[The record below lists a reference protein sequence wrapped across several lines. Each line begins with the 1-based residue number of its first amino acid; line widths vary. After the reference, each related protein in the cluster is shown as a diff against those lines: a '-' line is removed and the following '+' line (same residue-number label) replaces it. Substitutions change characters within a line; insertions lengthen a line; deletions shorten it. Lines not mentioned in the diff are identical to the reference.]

1 MSGIHLHVI
10 TEGQTEQ
17 QFVLKVLAPHL
28 AHYQVYADAR
38 CILTS
43 KDKHTGRQSRGGLP
57 NYLKAKN
64 DIQTWLKEDSRTN
77 CHFSTMFDFYA
88 LPNDFPD
95 FTNAQKKTD
104 PYQKI
109 ACLEAALA
117 QNIGDNRFIP
127 YIQLHEFEAL
137 ILADARK
144 LDWEYFEHEAAIDSL
159 VEMVGDTC
167 PELINDGAETAPS
180 KRILKQIPE
189 YDKVTAGWTVVEQIG
204 LATLRHKCP
213 HFNEWLTRLEQLGA
227 TGE

>member
-1 MSGIHLHVI
+1 MSGTHLHI
-10 TEGQTEQ
+10 IAEGQTEQ
-17 QFVLKVLAPHL
+17 QFVLKILRPHL
-28 AHYQVYADAR
+28 AQYQVYADAR

-43 KDKHTGRQSRGGLP
+43 RDKHSGKQYRGGLLS
-57 NYLKAKN
+57 YQKAKN
-64 DIQTWLKEDSRTN
+64 DIQTWLKEDSRTS
-77 CHFSTMFDFYA
+77 CRFSTMFDLYA

-117 QNIGDNRFIP
+117 QDIQDNRFIP

-137 ILADARK
+137 ILADAQK
-144 LDWEYFEHEAAIDSL
+144 LDWEYLEHERAIANL
-159 VEMVGDTC
+159 VAMVGDTC

>member
-1 MSGIHLHVI
+1 MSGIHLHI
-10 TEGQTEQ
+10 IAEGQTEQ
-17 QFVLKVLAPHL
+17 KFVLKVLAPHL
-28 AHYQVYADAR
+28 AQHQVFADAR

-57 NYLKAKN
+57 NYIKAKN
-64 DIQTWLKEDSRTN
+64 DIQRWLKEDSRTN
-77 CHFSTMFDFYA
+77 CRFSTMFDLYA
-88 LPNDFPD
+88 LPNDFPA
-95 FTNAQKKTD
+95 FAQAKDYAD

-117 QNIGDNRFIP
+117 QDIGDNRFIP

-137 ILADARK
+137 ILADVRK
-144 LDWEYFEHEAAIDSL
+144 LDWEYFEHEAAIASL
-159 VEMVGDTC
+159 VTMVGDTC

>member
-1 MSGIHLHVI
+1 MSGIHLHI
-10 TEGQTEQ
+10 IAEGQTEQ
-17 QFVLKVLAPHL
+17 KFVLKVLAPHL
-28 AHYQVYADAR
+28 AQHQVFADAR

-64 DIQTWLKEDSRTN
+64 DIQRWLKEDSRTN
-77 CHFSTMFDFYA
+77 CRFSTMFDFYA
-88 LPNDFPD
+88 LPNDFPA
-95 FTNAQKKTD
+95 FAQAKDYAD
-104 PYQKI
+104 PYHKI

-117 QNIGDNRFIP
+117 QDIGDSRFIP

-144 LDWEYFEHEAAIDSL
+144 LDWEYFEHEAAIACL
-159 VEMVGDTC
+159 VTMVGDTC

-213 HFNEWLTRLEQLGA
+213 HFNEWLTGLEQLGA

>member
-1 MSGIHLHVI
+1 MKRLIIVC
-10 TEGQTEQ
+10 EGQTEQ
-17 QFVLKVLAPHL
+17 EFCNYILQPHL
-28 AHYQVYADAR
+28 IQFGIVVQNPTIKKTAGGIVNWAS
-38 CILTS
+38 L
-43 KDKHTGRQSRGGLP
+43 KHQIETHLKQDPTAFVTTLIDFYGIHANHNYP
-57 NYLKAKN
+57 NWLQANQHNNKN
-64 DIQTWLKEDSRTN
+64 IGMDLMEEAMLADIQVQLQS
-77 CHFSTMFDFYA
+77 
-88 LPNDFPD
+88 
-95 FTNAQKKTD
+95 
-104 PYQKI
+104 
-109 ACLEAALA
+109 
-117 QNIGDNRFIP
+117 RFIP

-144 LDWEYFEHEAAIDSL
+144 LDWEYFEHEAAIASL
-159 VEMVGDTC
+159 VTMVGDTC

>member
-1 MSGIHLHVI
+1 M
-10 TEGQTEQ
+10 
-17 QFVLKVLAPHL
+17 
-28 AHYQVYADAR
+28 ADA
-38 CILTS
+38 
-43 KDKHTGRQSRGGLP
+43 Q
-57 NYLKAKN
+57 
-64 DIQTWLKEDSRTN
+64 
-77 CHFSTMFDFYA
+77 
-88 LPNDFPD
+88 
-95 FTNAQKKTD
+95 
-104 PYQKI
+104 
-109 ACLEAALA
+109 
-117 QNIGDNRFIP
+117 
-127 YIQLHEFEAL
+127 
-137 ILADARK
+137 K

>member
-1 MSGIHLHVI
+1 MSGIHLHI
-10 TEGQTEQ
+10 IAEGQTEQ

-28 AHYQVYADAR
+28 AHYHVYADAR

-57 NYLKAKN
+57 NYIKAKN
-64 DIQTWLKEDSRTN
+64 DIQRWLKEDSRTN
-77 CHFSTMFDFYA
+77 CRFSTMFDFYA

-95 FTNAQKKTD
+95 FSNAQKKTD

-117 QNIGDNRFIP
+117 QDIGDNRFIP

-144 LDWEYFEHEAAIDSL
+144 LDWEYFEHEAAIASL
-159 VEMVGDTC
+159 VTMVGDTC

-213 HFNEWLTRLEQLGA
+213 HFNEWLTGLEQLGA

>member
-1 MSGIHLHVI
+1 MSGIHLHI
-10 TEGQTEQ
+10 IAEGQTEQ

-57 NYLKAKN
+57 NYIKAKN
-64 DIQTWLKEDSRTN
+64 DIQRWLKEDSRTK
-77 CHFSTMFDFYA
+77 CRFSTMFDFYA

-95 FTNAQKKTD
+95 FTNAQKKAD
-104 PYQKI
+104 PYQKL

-117 QNIGDNRFIP
+117 QDIRDNRFIP

-137 ILADARK
+137 ILADAQK
-144 LDWEYFEHEAAIDSL
+144 LDWEYLEHDKAIASL
-159 VEMVGDTC
+159 VAMVGDGN

-189 YDKVTAGWTVVEQIG
+189 YDKVTAGWTVAEQIG
-204 LATLRHKCP
+204 LATLRQKCP

>member
-1 MSGIHLHVI
+1 MSGIHLHI
-10 TEGQTEQ
+10 IAEGQTEQ
-17 QFVLKVLAPHL
+17 KFVLKVLAPHL
-28 AHYQVYADAR
+28 AQHQVFADAR

-64 DIQTWLKEDSRTN
+64 DIQRWLKEDSRTN
-77 CHFSTMFDFYA
+77 CRFSTMFDFYA
-88 LPNDFPD
+88 LPNDFPAFAKAKD
-95 FTNAQKKTD
+95 YAD
-104 PYQKI
+104 PYHKI

-117 QNIGDNRFIP
+117 QDIADSRFIP

-137 ILADARK
+137 ILADAQK

>member
-1 MSGIHLHVI
+1 MSGIHLHI
-10 TEGQTEQ
+10 IAEGQTEQ

-57 NYLKAKN
+57 NYIKAKN
-64 DIQTWLKEDSRTN
+64 DIQRWLKEDSRKN
-77 CHFSTMFDFYA
+77 CRFSTMFDLYA

-109 ACLEAALA
+109 SCLEAALV
-117 QNIGDNRFIP
+117 QNIGDSRFIP

-137 ILADARK
+137 ILADAQK

-159 VEMVGDTC
+159 VTMVGDTC